1 MTNPQ
6 LSLAHDF
13 VQFTDKNIFLTGKA
27 GTGKTTFLK
36 NLRMNCPKRM
46 AVVAPTGVAA
56 INAGGVTIH
65 SFFQLP
71 FGPFIPDRT
80 EASALGSQNSLSSQM
95 RFSREKIKLI
105 KSLDLLVIDEISM
118 VRADMLDAIDAVLKR
133 FRNRTKPFGGLQ
145 LLMIG
150 DLHQLSPVIKDEEW
164 NLLKNYYPSVYFF
177 NSRALQQ
184 TDPITIELKH
194 IYRQADQYFI
204 DLLNKVRDNQ
214 LDHHSLQELNERYQ
228 PDFEPR
234 DDEGYITLTTHNAT
248 AQRTNQHKLESLVG
262 KSYFFTAEVKNEF
275 PEYMYPTE
283 QELEMKVNAQVMF
296 VKNDIS
302 KEKLFYNGKIG
313 QITRIA
319 DGVIYVKCPGDYAEI
334 PVGIAE
340 WQNIRYKLNEETKE
354 ITEEVIGSFLQYPL
368 KLAWAITIH
377 KSQGLTF
384 ERAIID
390 AGASFA
396 HGQVYVALSRC
407 KSFEG
412 VVLRSPIV
420 SNSVKTDRTIQEYT
434 KEANQNSPDEEHLNA
449 AKRGFQTALVQDLF
463 DLTDIE
469 RRFFQFRKIL
479 RDNSNTVTHFVLDE
493 TEKLFNDFLEHSVK
507 VTERFKPQLQQFVQT
522 GTLPEMHGELQ
533 DRIKRAVP
541 YFVQKLEVELLHSLY
556 DLIIETDNKDVKKS
570 ATDALAALQREVF
583 LKVKGFKA
591 CTNGF
596 QTLNLLQANANADA
610 DFQASVKLQPAKAKK
625 AAHTENMAHGELYSE
640 LKAWR
645 DATATEKDAS
655 SYMILPQ
662 KVLLDLSNLLPTTL
676 EELEVVKGF
685 GKIKIKQFGSE
696 VIEIIADYVRNN
708 GIVKP
713 QLELVKKEP
722 KAKAEKV
729 DTKKLSFDLYKAG
742 WKIEE
747 IAKERALSPQTIE
760 GHLAHFVGTGD
771 LDVYTFVPKAK
782 VEAIADYLKRNSEQT
797 LNAIKVSLGDS
808 VSFTEIKF
816 VQHFLKHN
824 V

>member
-36 NLRMNCPKRM
+36 NLRLNCPKRM

-262 KSYFFTAEVKNEF
+262 KSYFFTAEIKNEF

-313 QITRIA
+313 QITRIV

-354 ITEEVIGSFLQYPL
+354 ITEEVIGSFLQFPL

-479 RDNSNTVTHFVLDE
+479 RDNSNTVTHFVMDE

-507 VTERFKPQLQQFVQT
+507 VTERFKPQLQQFVQQ

-591 CTNGF
+591 CANGF

-610 DFQASVKLQPAKAKK
+610 DFQASVKLQPTKAKK

-645 DATATEKDAS
+645 DATAAEKDAS
-655 SYMILPQ
+655 TYMILPQ

-722 KAKAEKV
+722 KTKAEKV

-771 LDVYTFVPKAK
+771 LDVYSFVPKAK
-782 VEAIADYLKRNSEQT
+782 VDAIADYLKRNPDQT
-797 LNAIKVSLGDS
+797 LNAIKVSLGDAT
-808 VSFTEIKF
+808 SFTDIKF
-816 VQHFLKHN
+816 VQQFLKHK

>member
-1 MTNPQ
+1 
-6 LSLAHDF
+6 
-13 VQFTDKNIFLTGKA
+13 
-27 GTGKTTFLK
+27 
-36 NLRMNCPKRM
+36 
-46 AVVAPTGVAA
+46 
-56 INAGGVTIH
+56 
-65 SFFQLP
+65 
-71 FGPFIPDRT
+71 
-80 EASALGSQNSLSSQM
+80 
-95 RFSREKIKLI
+95 
-105 KSLDLLVIDEISM
+105 
-118 VRADMLDAIDAVLKR
+118 
-133 FRNRTKPFGGLQ
+133 
-145 LLMIG
+145 
-150 DLHQLSPVIKDEEW
+150 
-164 NLLKNYYPSVYFF
+164 
-177 NSRALQQ
+177 
-184 TDPITIELKH
+184 
-194 IYRQADQYFI
+194 
-204 DLLNKVRDNQ
+204 
-214 LDHHSLQELNERYQ
+214 
-228 PDFEPR
+228 
-234 DDEGYITLTTHNAT
+234 
-248 AQRTNQHKLESLVG
+248 
-262 KSYFFTAEVKNEF
+262 
-275 PEYMYPTE
+275 
-283 QELEMKVNAQVMF
+283 
-296 VKNDIS
+296 
-302 KEKLFYNGKIG
+302 
-313 QITRIA
+313 
-319 DGVIYVKCPGDYAEI
+319 
-334 PVGIAE
+334 
-340 WQNIRYKLNEETKE
+340 
-354 ITEEVIGSFLQYPL
+354 
-368 KLAWAITIH
+368 
-377 KSQGLTF
+377 
-384 ERAIID
+384 
-390 AGASFA
+390 
-396 HGQVYVALSRC
+396 
-407 KSFEG
+407 
-412 VVLRSPIV
+412 
-420 SNSVKTDRTIQEYT
+420 
-434 KEANQNSPDEEHLNA
+434 
-449 AKRGFQTALVQDLF
+449 VQDLF

-507 VTERFKPQLQQFVQT
+507 VTERFKPQLQQFVQN

-541 YFVQKLEVELLHSLY
+541 YFVQKLEVGLLHSLY

-645 DATATEKDAS
+645 DATAAEKDAS

-722 KAKAEKV
+722 KTKAEKV

-771 LDVYTFVPKAK
+771 LDVYSFVPKAK
-782 VEAIADYLKRNSEQT
+782 VDAIADYLKRNPDQT
-797 LNAIKVSLGDS
+797 LNAIKVSLGDAT
-808 VSFTEIKF
+808 SFTDIKF
-816 VQHFLKHN
+816 VQQFLKHK